1 MPEHRTVLRTFNAA
15 PDSVL
20 DIPPGEVAMTQNFYV
35 MQAPARIENFQPHMH
50 MRGKAM
56 SMEAVYPDGR
66 REVLSVVDNFQ

>member
-1 MPEHRTVLRTFNAA
+1 
-15 PDSVL
+15 
-20 DIPPGEVAMTQNFYV
+20 MTQNFYV